1 MVIKLLGENSNCMQG
16 LQEIVKEGVKYPDR
30 LAALSTLLNVNPSS
44 IPLSRLSLYEHYL
57 EHGMLQKATSWLSR
71 ELEDLSSALGE
82 DNNLALLVADTL
94 SSLLVEQGNWK
105 EAEKLQRPIVKVK
118 IRSFGAAHHFTWQ
131 SWTVVGKIL
140 RNSGRTQI
148 ARDLFISPTSPESIP
163 TSGEETKIIKLQ
175 NEMLTYQ
182 AEEDFKKLGNRSELL
197 TQRISGILG
206 EDHLITLETQE
217 TEALI
222 LKNQGLWQEAESL
235 ERKVWE
241 KKKRVFIKGHPE
253 LLLVMSRLSS
263 TLCSQNKWEEAEEL
277 EVQAMQQR
285 LDVLGIDH
293 PDMLLSMSNLVTIL
307 GNLNQWEKA
316 EWLNAQLM
324 RAAIASLGP
333 EQSETCAIV
342 FNLGKTIAAQGRW
355 REALRMMEAA
365 IYRWQIQNASSG
377 KQPSW
382 FMPDGAADCLRVWF
396 HLAEDNSRFQGIALV
411 EDRVK
416 LLSKELGENNPRITT
431 VLDTIKELRT
441 NQLAGK
447 LVSAHM
453 KPNRHRRQISRGL
466 QSLLDQIAST
476 TVSTQKAGYIDFEE
490 FEAVSM
496 QWVKEENDELKNLM
510 KKATKLGMSADQA
523 FVRRANGAVAK
534 HTRPQLLGSQCP
546 TPSAAESQSSYD
558 LPG

>member
-1 MVIKLLGENSNCMQG
+1 MVINILGENSNCMQG

-30 LAALSTLLNVNPSS
+30 LGALSTLLNVDPSS
-44 IPLSRLSLYEHYL
+44 IPLSRLSFYEHYL
-57 EHGMLQKATSWLSR
+57 EHGMLQKATSWLSQ

-105 EAEKLQRPIVKVK
+105 EAEKLQRPTVKVK

-140 RNSGRTQI
+140 RNSGRTQL
-148 ARDLFISPTSPESIP
+148 ARDLFISAVSPKSIP
-163 TSGEETKIIKLQ
+163 TSGRETVIIKLQ
-175 NEMLTYQ
+175 SELLNYQ
-182 AEEDFKKLGNRSELL
+182 AEEDFKMLANRSELL
-197 TQRISGILG
+197 VQLISGILG
-206 EDHLITLETQE
+206 EDHLITLKTQE

-222 LKNQGLWQEAESL
+222 LKMQGLWQEAESL
-235 ERKVWE
+235 ERIIWE

-307 GNLNQWEKA
+307 GNFNQWEKA

-324 RAAIASLGP
+324 RVAIASLGP
-333 EQSETCAIV
+333 EQYETCASV
-342 FNLGKTIAAQGRW
+342 FNLGKAIAAQGRW
-355 REALRMMEAA
+355 REAWRMMKAA
-365 IYRWQIQNASSG
+365 ISAWKIHNTWSG
-377 KQPSW
+377 KLPSW
-382 FMPDGAADCLRVWF
+382 FMPDGAADYLRVWF
-396 HLAEDNSRFQGIALV
+396 HLAEDNSRFQGIAV
-411 EDRVK
+411 IEDEVIS
-416 LLSKELGENNPRITT
+416 LSKELGENNPRITN

-447 LVSAHM
+447 LVSAHK
-453 KPNRHRRQISRGL
+453 KPNRQTRRISRGL
-466 QSLLDQIAST
+466 QSLLDQIASM
-476 TVSTQKAGYIDFEE
+476 TVSPEKAGYIELED

-496 QWVKEENDELKNLM
+496 QWEQKEHDELNDLM
-510 KKATKLGMSADQA
+510 KRATELKIAADKA
-523 FVRRANGAVAK
+523 FVRRPNGTVAK
-534 HTRPQLLGSQCP
+534 HVRPQLLGSQCP
-546 TPSAAESQSSYD
+546 TPSAAGSQSSKE